1 MIPRRIGRVSTAVFL
16 AALCVFAAE
25 PWKQKPYEKWTA
37 GEVRQVLQNSPWAK
51 ASKAPY
57 APYLNGDKPEGGATL
72 KIGTV
77 PDVTLSDTPADAT
90 HATLHPDT
98 TVVIRWN
105 SSLTVRRALYRD
117 AVLAGMK
124 ETEAAERFLNDPPE
138 NIEIVMSA
146 AADSLL
152 PPSEPSSLQPE
163 TYLVMSPSGLK
174 VPVARVKV
182 HQEVDIHNRSG
193 YVFEFPRS
201 RADGS
206 SIVPEGTSYIEFQC
220 RMGARMFRA
229 RFKPTEMVGPE
240 GADLR

>member
-1 MIPRRIGRVSTAVFL
+1 MNPRRIGIAFAAVGL
-16 AALCVFAAE
+16 AALCALASE
-25 PWKQKPYEKWTA
+25 PWKQKSFEKWTA
-37 GEVRQVLQNSPWAK
+37 ADVRQVLQNSPWAK

-57 APYLNGDKPEGGATL
+57 VPQLNGDKPEGGVGV

-77 PDVTLSDTPADAT
+77 PDVTLSDTPVDAT

-117 AVLAGMK
+117 AVLAGEK
-124 ETEAAERFLNDPPE
+124 EADAAERFLNTPPE
-138 NIEIVMSA
+138 NIEFVMTA

-152 PPSEPSSLQPE
+152 PPIEPSSLEPE
-163 TYLVMSPSGLK
+163 TFLLMSPSGMK
-174 VPVARVKV
+174 IPAKHAKV
-182 HQEVDIHNRSG
+182 HQETDVHGRTG
-193 YVFEFPRS
+193 YIFEFPRT
-201 RADGS
+201 RTDGS
-206 SIVPEGTSYIEFQC
+206 SIVAEGTSYIEFQC

-229 RFKPTEMVGPE
+229 RFKPADMVGAD